1 MAYPLAAF
9 RLRLFVPASLAILF
23 LFPAIGAAASTGDPF
38 GDCCVAK
45 VTMTD
50 FNAWNVTCGSCA
62 ANPGTYPLT
71 QPDPEK
77 LVFVGPG
84 GVSAASRYEAA
95 RAICRCP
102 SQKARQERE
111 KSMRTFDG
119 K

>member
-1 MAYPLAAF
+1 MSHRVAVLCS
-9 RLRLFVPASLAILF
+9 RLLF
-23 LFPAIGAAASTGDPF
+23 LLALVFLLPTAAPAADDPY

-45 VTMTD
+45 VTMTG

-62 ANPGTYPLT
+62 ANPGTYAIS
-71 QPDPEK
+71 QPDPAV

-84 GVSAASRYEAA
+84 GVSAGSRYEAA
-95 RAICRCP
+95 AAICRCP
-102 SQKARQERE
+102 SQKARQDRE